1 MKLMMLS
8 HKCSEDEKELHEKI
22 GKIISIVR
30 SEISEKYLI

>member
-8 HKCSEDEKELHEKI
+8 TNTEDEKELHERI

-30 SEISEKYLI
+30 SDL